1 MVAEGLANRGVMC
14 KEEIYVKV
22 ANYWKI
28 TDSNGR
34 VALAELHASLPGRL
48 SIYKLRKRMFLARS

>member
-1 MVAEGLANRGVMC
+1 MVAEGLAGRGVMY

-34 VALAELHASLPGRL
+34 VARAELHASLSGRI
-48 SIYKLRKRMFLARS
+48 S

>member
-1 MVAEGLANRGVMC
+1 MVAEELAGRGVMC

-34 VALAELHASLPGRL
+34 VARAELYASLSGLL
-48 SIYKLRKRMFLARS
+48 S

>member
-1 MVAEGLANRGVMC
+1 MVAEELAGRGVMC

-34 VALAELHASLPGRL
+34 VARAELHASLPGLL
-48 SIYKLRKRMFLARS
+48 S